1 MPGHVLGA
9 VAKAYDEPRTRVASA
24 PGRQPPVRGRGRGGS
39 PGADRGHRPPNP
51 AAQGPSWTPRTTS
64 SPSQI
69 PAPPWS
75 QPGGERW
82 PNPRPLAP
90 LIAQLVTRSSCAQP
104 RDAIVGAANKP
115 GSAQQE
121 VARTTGKKEL
131 PQTMTLAGVLPLAAW
146 VPTGRFQCPHVCTKG
161 LSQKKNR
168 VRGLPAPPRWPPGPG
183 FLSS

>member
-1 MPGHVLGA
+1 MPEHVLGA
-9 VAKAYDEPRTRVASA
+9 VAKACDEPRTRAASA

-146 VPTGRFQCPHVCTKG
+146 VPTGRFQCPG
-161 LSQKKNR
+161 MYQGAFAKKIGSADSPPPP
-168 VRGLPAPPRWPPGPG
+168 VAPRAWV
-183 FLSS
+183 S